1 MSARRSLAKLRA
13 FGARCFTLVTLLAA
27 TTLAATGLAATAALG
42 TPAANASSRAAPN
55 QTVNAP
61 PQVQPPLKQW
71 QGGAGTVTVGP
82 ATKILVDQR
91 YARSLSTDA
100 SVFAQD
106 VQSVTDLKMPVA
118 VSPAAEP
125 GDFFL
130 TLGASGAG
138 SQGYRLDLGN
148 SGISIAGQTSTGVFY
163 GEQTILQMLRL
174 SSSGRSLP
182 QGTASD
188 SPDYSYRG
196 VMLDSGRKYWSV
208 AYIQRLIRQMA
219 WLKLNTLHWHL
230 AEWNAFR
237 LNSPEY
243 PGLAAPQSYTKADVD
258 AVLATARRYH
268 VTVIPEIDVP
278 AHSTELTSYNPGLRW
293 SCASMNDSRW
303 GYDSGWTIDFTK
315 PQNVAWLDKLLT
327 TFMSWFP
334 GQYFH
339 VGGDEYQSYAEMES
353 CPELVNYAKSQGLG
367 SVADAFVAFEDHV
380 GQLAKSHG
388 KKAIIWNYWDAVG
401 DNTITPNKDLTIEA
415 WTTTP
420 QSFLDEGYTTI
431 GSPGDTLYVT
441 PYPPPGTNSPTLAD
455 PSNIYE
461 DWAPIQNSL
470 LRGYE
475 IAVWPNLADTQP
487 DAYFDWFL
495 QSPLEALGARLWGG
509 PRAKTVSQ
517 FEDELAQIGSAP
529 GITPNTPAGS
539 LLTGSPYGSGAPSS
553 GYAGIDLGAG
563 NARKVV
569 AIHFAPAEDTLSSES
584 QMVGGRFQ
592 GCTEGPDQGCHDLA
606 VIRWQPVSGWNDL
619 TVTDQASYRW
629 LQYVPPAGGSDNA
642 GAIQFYGAPVSNPLS
657 MAAPPALSA
666 LGKNSVVTTFTNPS
680 GKPIYD
686 LELCVSDAGKKD
698 FTVLPATPETSGGVL
713 GTAPQCAGPFSSVPA
728 GATVRVTWDIKVP
741 ATAVAGGYTFYG
753 RAGWTDGNQPSASLH
768 TATDVIASTVPRV
781 VKPTLGAPSVNVEPG
796 GSATTALS
804 VASQSA
810 KPLSLSWKTDVP
822 SGSGL
827 SFGPASGQVHV
838 AAFGKTSVQLQLK
851 ATTPGVFSVPVT
863 LTTAAGGYV
872 GSVTLRVS
880 VAFPSPAGAFNNV
893 AITDNANVDPPNLGD
908 GLDGNGASFSAQELA
923 THGLTP
929 GATFSYKGFAFQWPD
944 VAAGNP
950 DNVMADGQ
958 TINLHG
964 QGSTLGLLVT
974 GTSSPP
980 AAKGTITYSDGTAQ
994 PFTLT
999 VPNWRTATLPP
1010 TADPAITA
1018 TYYNEAGLRGVPGQV
1033 NGTAYIYLV
1042 TLPLNPAKTVA
1053 SVTLPVVPG
1062 DAVGDTG
1069 ESAPTANV
1077 FAMAIR

>member
-1 MSARRSLAKLRA
+1 MGPISARRPLAKLRA
-13 FGARCFTLVTLLAA
+13 FGAHCFTPVTLLAVTA
-27 TTLAATGLAATAALG
+27 LAATGLAATAALD
-42 TPAANASSRAAPN
+42 TPAASASSRAASS
-55 QTVNAP
+55 QTVNAA

-71 QGGAGTVTVGP
+71 QGGAGTVTLTP

-91 YARSLSTDA
+91 YTRSLSSNA
-100 SVFAQD
+100 SAFAQD
-106 VQSVTDLKMPVA
+106 VQSVTDLKIPVA
-118 VSPAAEP
+118 VSSAAEP

-138 SQGYRLDLGN
+138 SQGYQLDLGN

-182 QGTASD
+182 QGTAAD

-278 AHSTELTSYNPGLRW
+278 AHSDELTSYNPALRW
-293 SCASMNDSRW
+293 SCRVMNDSTW
-303 GYDSGWTIDFTK
+303 GSSSGFTVDITK

-339 VGGDEYQSYAEMES
+339 FGGDEYQTYAEMES
-353 CPELVNYAKSQGLG
+353 CPELVSYAKSHGFA
-367 SVADAFVAFEDHV
+367 SVADVFVAFEDHI
-380 GQLAKSHG
+380 GQLAQSHG
-388 KKAIIWNYWDAVG
+388 KKAIIWNFWDSVG
-401 DNTITPNKDLTIEA
+401 NNTITPNKDLTIEA
-415 WTTTP
+415 WTKSP
-420 QSFLDEGYTTI
+420 QTFLDEGYTTV
-431 GSPGDTLYVT
+431 GTGGGQLYVSPHASPGNLYST
-441 PYPPPGTNSPTLAD
+441 AD
-455 PSNIYE
+455 PSYIYE
-461 DWAPIQNSL
+461 DWAPIQNPL
-470 LRGYE
+470 MKGYE
-475 IAVWPNLADTQP
+475 LDAWTNQDETQP
-487 DAYFDWFL
+487 DAYMDWFL
-495 QSPLEALGARLWGG
+495 QSPMDALGARLWGG
-509 PRAKTVSQ
+509 PRANTVSQ
-517 FEDELAQIGSAP
+517 FEDELAQIGPAP
-529 GITPNTPAGS
+529 GITPNAPAGS
-539 LLTGSPYGSGAPSS
+539 LLAGSSYGSGAAGS
-553 GYAGIDLGAG
+553 GYAGTDLGAG

-569 AIHFAPAEDTLSSES
+569 AIRFAPAEDTLSSEN

-606 VIRWQPVSGWNDL
+606 VIRWRPVSGWNDL

-629 LQYVPPAGGSDNA
+629 LQYVPPAGGSDST

-657 MAAPPALSA
+657 MTAPSALPA
-666 LGKNSVVTTFTNPS
+666 LGKNSLVTTFTNPS
-680 GKPIYD
+680 GTPIYD

-698 FTVLPATPETSGGVL
+698 FTVLPVTPEASRG
-713 GTAPQCAGPFSSVPA
+713 ASPQCAGPLSVVPA

-753 RAGWTDGNQPSASLH
+753 RAAWADGNQPSASLH
-768 TATDVIASTVPRV
+768 TTTDVIASTVPRV
-781 VKPTLGAPSVNVEPG
+781 VKPTLGAPSVNVQPG
-796 GSATTALS
+796 GSATAALS

-822 SGSGL
+822 SGSGV
-827 SFGPASGQVHV
+827 SFGPASGQVNV
-838 AAFGKTSVQLQLK
+838 PAFGKASVQLQLN

-863 LTTAAGGYV
+863 LTTAAGGYI

-880 VAFPSPAGAFNNV
+880 VAFPGLAAAFNNV
-893 AITDNANVDPPNLGD
+893 AITDNANVDPPDLGD
-908 GLDGNGASFSAQELA
+908 GLDGYGASFSAQELA

-929 GATFSYKGFAFQWPD
+929 GAAFSYKGFAFQWPGA
-944 VAAGNP
+944 AAGNP
-950 DNVMADGQ
+950 DNVMAGGQ
-958 TINLHG
+958 TITLHG
-964 QGSTLGLLVT
+964 QGSALGLLVT
-974 GTSSPP
+974 GTSSP
-980 AAKGTITYSDGTAQ
+980 AAATGTITYSDGTVQ

-999 VPNWRTATLPP
+999 VPNWRTAAPP
-1010 TADPAITA
+1010 ATADPAITA
-1018 TYYNEAGLRGVPGQV
+1018 AYYNEAGLRGVQGQV

-1062 DAVGDTG
+1062 IAVGDDG
-1069 ESAPTANV
+1069 ESAPTNNV

>member
-1 MSARRSLAKLRA
+1 MGPMPARRPLAKLRA
-13 FGARCFTLVTLLAA
+13 FGAHCFTPVTLLAA
-27 TTLAATGLAATAALG
+27 TALAATAALG
-42 TPAANASSRAAPN
+42 IPAASASSRAVPN

-61 PQVQPPLKQW
+61 PQVQPPLQHW
-71 QGGAGTVTVGP
+71 QGGVGTVTVTP

-91 YARSLSTDA
+91 YARSLSPDA

-106 VQSVTDLKMPVA
+106 VQSVTDLKLSVA

-130 TLGASGAG
+130 TLGASGVG

-182 QGTASD
+182 QGTAAD

-278 AHSTELTSYNPGLRW
+278 AHSNELTSYNPSLRW
-293 SCASMNDSRW
+293 SCASMNDSTW
-303 GYDSGWTIDFTK
+303 GYSSGFTIDFTK

-334 GQYFH
+334 GQYVH
-339 VGGDEYQSYAEMES
+339 LGGDEYQTYAEMES
-353 CPELVNYAKSQGLG
+353 CPELVNYAKSHGFA
-367 SVADAFVAFEDHV
+367 SVADVFVAFEDHI
-380 GQLAKSHG
+380 GQLAESHG
-388 KKAIIWNYWDAVG
+388 KKAIIWNYWDSVG
-401 DNTITPNKDLTIEA
+401 HNTITPNKDLTIEA
-415 WTTTP
+415 WTKTGP
-420 QSFLDEGYTTI
+420 QTFLDEGYTTV
-431 GSPGDTLYVT
+431 GTGGGVLYVSPHASPGNLYST
-441 PYPPPGTNSPTLAD
+441 AD
-455 PSNIYE
+455 PTYIYE
-461 DWAPIQNSL
+461 DWDPVQNPL
-470 LRGYE
+470 LKGYE
-475 IAVWPNLADTQP
+475 LDAWTNQDETQP
-487 DAYFDWFL
+487 DAYMDWFL
-495 QSPLEALGARLWGG
+495 QGPMDALAARLWGG
-509 PRAKTVSQ
+509 PRANSVSQ
-517 FEDELAQIGSAP
+517 FEDELDRIGAAP

-539 LLTGSPYGSGAPSS
+539 LLTGSSYGSGATSS

-563 NARKVV
+563 QARKVV
-569 AIHFAPAEDTLSSES
+569 SIRFAPAEDTLSSES

-606 VIRWQPVSGWNDL
+606 VIRWRPVSGWNDL

-629 LQYVPPAGGSDNA
+629 LQYVPPAGGSGNA
-642 GAIQFYGAPVSNPLS
+642 GAIEFYGAPVSNPLS

-666 LGKNSVVTTFTNPS
+666 LGKNGLVTTFTNPS

-698 FTVLPATPETSGGVL
+698 FTVLPATPETSRGAR
-713 GTAPQCAGPFSSVPA
+713 GTSPQCAGPFSPVPA
-728 GATVRVTWDIKVP
+728 GTTVRVPWDIKVP

-753 RAGWTDGNQPSASLH
+753 RAAWADGNQPSASLH
-768 TATDVIASTVPRV
+768 TATDVIASTVPRA
-781 VKPTLGAPSVNVEPG
+781 VKATLGAPSVNVEPG

-810 KPLSLSWKTDVP
+810 KPVSLSWKTDVP
-822 SGSGL
+822 SGSGV
-827 SFGPASGQVHV
+827 SFGPASGQIHLP
-838 AAFGKTSVQLQLK
+838 ASGKTSVQLQLK
-851 ATTPGVFSVPVT
+851 ATTPGVVSVPVT

-880 VAFPSPAGAFNNV
+880 VAFPALSGAFNNV
-893 AITDNANVDPPNLGD
+893 AITDNANVDPPDLGD

-929 GATFSYKGFAFQWPD
+929 GAAFSYKGFAFQGPN

-950 DNVMADGQ
+950 DNVMAEGQ

-964 QGSTLGLLVT
+964 QGSTLGLLAT
-974 GTSSPP
+974 GTSSPAP
-980 AAKGTITYSDGTAQ
+980 AKGTITYSDGTVQ

-1018 TYYNEAGLRGVPGQV
+1018 SYYNEAGLHGVQGQV
-1033 NGTAYIYLV
+1033 NGTAYIYLI

-1062 DAVGDTG
+1062 IPVGDDG
-1069 ESAPTANV
+1069 ESAPTDNV